1 MKTLSRCATAN
12 AESDDKCWGP
22 RPHLCA
28 RRLLGGGYEEL
39 LPESEPLVLVD
50 GTTTQVARLD
60 AIVRSKEAA
69 DREKDRRALPYL
81 RALLDQV

>member
-1 MKTLSRCATAN
+1 MSHASTAGLPKPRVLLSAYK
-12 AESDDKCWGP
+12 EGK
-22 RPHLCA
+22 
-28 RRLLGGGYEEL
+28 GGYEEL

>member
-1 MKTLSRCATAN
+1 MLGTSTSPLRPPPSR
-12 AESDDKCWGP
+12 
-22 RPHLCA
+22 
-28 RRLLGGGYEEL
+28 GGYEEL